1 MVFSSLL
8 FVFLFLALNLVSQA
22 ALRGARQK
30 NIAMLLFS
38 LVFFSWAGPRYVV
51 LLLLDTALCWFFAIC
66 IEREPQ
72 RKKLH
77 LSLCV
82 ALVLLVLGIFKY
94 TGFLMGNLQS
104 LFGWPEV
111 IPQIVLPI
119 GISFYTF
126 QLISYV
132 VDVYR
137 GEVRAQK
144 KYWILLLYA
153 SLFHQCIAGPI
164 VRYRD
169 VAQDLAKRQVHA
181 EEVSRGISR
190 FTVGLAK
197 KAVLAN
203 SVAVLADRWLPMTTE
218 GLAKIPTAGLWLGG
232 LCYMLQIYLDF
243 SAYSDMAIGMGLM
256 CGFHYKENFNYPYIA
271 SSVTDFWRRWHI
283 SLSTFFRDY
292 VYIPLGG
299 NRRGKGR
306 QLLNLFI
313 VWGLT
318 GLWHGASWNYVLWG
332 TGTFSCFLSLK
343 NSCWG
348 RSSNGYRRCCA
359 HLFLLIIVYFCWV
372 IFRFRDAAALG
383 MALRGLFGGG
393 TAAAGMAVGL
403 SLKNNIFLLLVACVA
418 CTPLTAKL
426 WQRWKAAAQGDS
438 VLAGNRLLRR
448 RGCRMGSDPSGSAA
462 AVGGNGAGRGQL
474 QSVPVFPVLRKEKP
488 AAKAGR
494 SPFRRS
500 RSCRARSGAV
510 ARPPGA
516 GGAAPRSPRFLRIG
530 GDARMIYPRFCRDRP
545 THRKTAF

>member
-299 NRRGKGR
+299 NRKGIAR
-306 QLLNLFI
+306 RDANLL
-313 VWGLT
+313 LT
-318 GLWHGASWNYVLWG
+318 FLVSGLWHGANWTFLVWG
-332 TGTFSCFLSLK
+332 GLHGLCQVAEDHMPAPLRKRKSLPLRIVGVPLTFAIFVTT
-343 NSCWG
+343 
-348 RSSNGYRRCCA
+348 
-359 HLFLLIIVYFCWV
+359 FT
-372 IFRFRDAAALG
+372 IFRTSSLGNAAAYFAGILHNPGHEVFAQYWLLG
-383 MALRGLFGGG
+383 LTSKLE
-393 TAAAGMAVGL
+393 
-403 SLKNNIFLLLVACVA
+403 LLLLLLGIA
-418 CTPLTAKL
+418 LL
-426 WQRWKAAAQGDS
+426 
-438 VLAGNRLLRR
+438 VLVDVLHECGLHLR
-448 RGCRMGSDPSGSAA
+448 AW
-462 AVGGNGAGRGQL
+462 VN
-474 QSVPVFPVLRKEKP
+474 
-488 AAKAGR
+488 
-494 SPFRRS
+494 
-500 RSCRARSGAV
+500 
-510 ARPPGA
+510 
-516 GGAAPRSPRFLRIG
+516 AAPRPVRWAVYEFAIFAFLLMASFYSNTGFLYARF
-530 GDARMIYPRFCRDRP
+530 
-545 THRKTAF
+545 